1 MGDVTRLLEAIR
13 AGGQEEA
20 KDRLIPL
27 VYDELRAIARGALR
41 HERSDHSLQATDL
54 VHEAYL
60 RLMSGAS
67 TPWEGRRHFFYAA
80 GEAMRRVLI
89 EHARKRG
96 RVKRGGQRIRVELS
110 AVDLASDYDV
120 EEVLALDDVFRR
132 LEEVDRQA
140 ADVVR
145 LRFFAGLSVEETA
158 KALDLSE
165 RTVKREWAYARAW
178 LYDALGYGKSSD
190 SQ

>member
-1 MGDVTRLLEAIR
+1 
-13 AGGQEEA
+13 
-20 KDRLIPL
+20 
-27 VYDELRAIARGALR
+27 
-41 HERSDHSLQATDL
+41 
-54 VHEAYL
+54 
-60 RLMSGAS
+60 
-67 TPWEGRRHFFYAA
+67 
-80 GEAMRRVLI
+80 
-89 EHARKRG
+89 
-96 RVKRGGQRIRVELS
+96 VELS
-110 AVDLASDYDV
+110 GVDLASEYDV

-178 LYDALGYGKSSD
+178 LYDALGYGKSND